1 MKQVRMTILILCVA
15 AGVSL
20 SAATINCTKPVQG
33 QILYAG
39 QSYEIFWHRSGDM
52 QDRVRIVLKGE
63 ALARSEVRA
72 FSLAASRGLVIVEET
87 PNDNLLG
94 NRYLWQ
100 VPDQIPS
107 GEYRLHIMTLDEQV
121 MGRSPMFTIRRR
133 EEQEGRPDLVFT
145 GEFKLGERIHRVGRG
160 GTVVITPGDLNDWYR
175 KQIQYDPNTGKAVS
189 MILPVKPF
197 LKNIGEAHAGA
208 TETIIRKIG
217 SHGTV
222 PQADLA
228 PGEETRR
235 DGSYSQMGMDL
246 SAARAFE
253 LLWIIDPDERIPDRD
268 RGNNRFFFIL
278 EFQNFK

>member
-1 MKQVRMTILILCVA
+1 MKQVRITILILCVA

-39 QSYEIFWHRSGDM
+39 QAYEIFWHRSGDM
-52 QDRVRIVLKGE
+52 EDRVRIVLMGE

-72 FSLAASRGLVIVEET
+72 FAMAASRGLVIAEET

-94 NRYLWQ
+94 NQFHWR

-121 MGRSPMFTIRRR
+121 TGRSPVFTIRRR
-133 EEQEGRPDLVFT
+133 EEQERRPDLVFT

-175 KQIQYDPNTGKAVS
+175 KQIQHDPNTGKAVS
-189 MILPVKPF
+189 MLLPVKPF
-197 LKNIGEAHAGA
+197 LRNEGDARSGI
-208 TETIIRKIG
+208 TNTIVRKIG
-217 SHGTV
+217 TPGNI
-222 PQADLA
+222 PQIDLA